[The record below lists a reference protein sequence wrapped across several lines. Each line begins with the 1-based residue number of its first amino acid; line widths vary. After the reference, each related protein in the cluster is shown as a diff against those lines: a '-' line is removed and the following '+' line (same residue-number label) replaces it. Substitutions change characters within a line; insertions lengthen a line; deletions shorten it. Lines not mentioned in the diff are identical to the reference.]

1 MNMNIKEKKVEVEL
15 SEGGKINI
23 LVRKPTAKDLNM
35 AQKIG
40 AKVWTDSVKDGL
52 FTKQSLAK
60 FMEDNNIWNQQ
71 KQKERDTITQSID
84 NLEKELA
91 LGRSSG
97 GKLKVSEGKAK
108 AIELRRLR
116 NNLRNLI
123 AERISLES
131 NTAEGLAE
139 NAKFNYLV
147 SSCTFYE
154 DGRKVYSN
162 VEEYNNKA
170 EDEIAFQAAATLGE
184 MMFQLDKNYEENL
197 PENQFLKR
205 FHLVDNELSL
215 IDKEG
220 NKVDVDGTRVN
231 EDGWLINEKG
241 ERIDRE
247 GNLLSEAGYLI
258 LQADYEDDVNLVD
271 SEPKTK
277 KKKAN
282 KETEE

>member
-1 MNMNIKEKKVEVEL
+1 MSLKEKKVEVEL
-15 SEGGKINI
+15 ADNAKVNI
-23 LVRKPTAKDLNM
+23 VVRKPTSKDLNM

-40 AKVWTDSVKDGL
+40 AKVWTDAVKDGL
-52 FTKQSLAK
+52 FTKQSLTK
-60 FMEDNNIWNQQ
+60 FMEDNGIWNTQ
-71 KQKERDTITQSID
+71 KQKDRDVISQNID

-91 LGRSSG
+91 LGKSNG
-97 GKLKVSEGKAK
+97 GKLKVSEGKTK

-116 NNLRNLI
+116 NSLRTLI
-123 AERISLES
+123 SERISLES

-147 SSCTFYE
+147 SACTFHE

-162 VEEYNNKA
+162 IEEYNNKA

-205 FHLVDNELSL
+205 FHLVDKELSL
-215 IDKEG
+215 VDKDG
-220 NKVDVDGTRVN
+220 HKVDIDGTKVN
-231 EDGWLINEKG
+231 DEGWLINDKG

-247 GNLLSEAGYLI
+247 GNLLSDAGYLI
-258 LQADYEDDVNLVD
+258 LQADYEDDIN
-271 SEPKTK
+271 SEDVETKPK
-277 KKKAN
+277 KKKAT
-282 KETEE
+282 KEEVE

>member
-1 MNMNIKEKKVEVEL
+1 MNIKEKKVEVEL

-71 KQKERDTITQSID
+71 KQRERDTITQSID

-147 SSCTFYE
+147 SACTFYE

-205 FHLVDNELSL
+205 FHLVDNDLSL

>member
-1 MNMNIKEKKVEVEL
+1 MSLKEKKVEVEL
-15 SEGGKINI
+15 ADNTKVNI
-23 LVRKPTAKDLNM
+23 VVRKPTSKDLNM

-40 AKVWTDSVKDGL
+40 AKVWTDAVKDGL
-52 FTKQSLAK
+52 FTKQSLTK
-60 FMEDNNIWNQQ
+60 FMEDNGIWNTQ
-71 KQKERDTITQSID
+71 KQKDRDVISQNID

-91 LGRSSG
+91 LGKSNG
-97 GKLKVSEGKAK
+97 GKLKVSEGKTK

-116 NNLRNLI
+116 NSLRTLI
-123 AERISLES
+123 SERISLES

-147 SSCTFYE
+147 SACTFHE

-162 VEEYNNKA
+162 IEEYNNKA

-205 FHLVDNELSL
+205 FHLVDKELSL
-215 IDKEG
+215 VDKDG
-220 NKVDVDGTRVN
+220 HKVDIDGTKVN
-231 EDGWLINEKG
+231 DEGWLINDKG

-247 GNLLSEAGYLI
+247 GNLLSDAGYLI
-258 LQADYEDDVNLVD
+258 LQADYEDDINLED
-271 SEPKTK
+271 SDTKPK
-277 KKKAN
+277 KKKAT
-282 KETEE
+282 KEVEE

>member
-1 MNMNIKEKKVEVEL
+1 MSLKEKKVEVEL
-15 SEGGKINI
+15 EDGNKINI
-23 LVRKPTAKDLNM
+23 VVRKPTAKDLNM

-60 FMEDNNIWNQQ
+60 FMEDNGIWNNQ
-71 KQKERDTITQSID
+71 KQKDRDSITQSID

-91 LGRSSG
+91 LGKSNG
-97 GKLKVSEGKAK
+97 GKLKVSEGRAK

-116 NNLRNLI
+116 NNLRSLI
-123 AERISLES
+123 SERISLES

-147 SSCTFYE
+147 SSCTFHE

-162 VEEYNNKA
+162 VDDYNNKA

-205 FHLVDNELSL
+205 FNLVDNDLSL
-215 IDKEG
+215 IDRDG
-220 NKVDVDGTRVN
+220 NKVDIDGTKVN
-231 EDGWLINEKG
+231 DDGWLINEKG

-258 LQADYEDDVNLVD
+258 LQAEYEDDINTD
-271 SEPKTK
+271 KPETKSK
-277 KKKAN
+277 KKKST
-282 KETEE
+282 KEVEE

>member
-1 MNMNIKEKKVEVEL
+1 MNIKEKKVEVEL
-15 SEGGKINI
+15 SDGSKINI

-71 KQKERDTITQSID
+71 KQKERDTIAQSID

-91 LGRSSG
+91 LGRSSS
-97 GKLKVSEGKAK
+97 GKLKVSEGKVK

-170 EDEIAFQAAATLGE
+170 EDEIAFQAAAALGE

-205 FHLVDNELSL
+205 FHLVDNDLSL

-231 EDGWLINEKG
+231 DDGWLINEKG

-258 LQADYEDDVNLVD
+258 LQADYEDDVNLVE

>member
-1 MNMNIKEKKVEVEL
+1 MNVKEKKIEVEL
-15 SEGGKINI
+15 SDNSKVNI
-23 LVRKPTAKDLNM
+23 VVRKPTAKDLNM

-60 FMEDNNIWNQQ
+60 FMEDNGIWNSQ
-71 KQKERDTITQSID
+71 KQKDRDVITQNID

-91 LGRSSG
+91 LGKSNG
-97 GKLKVSEGKAK
+97 GKLKVSEGKTK

-116 NNLRNLI
+116 NSLRNLI
-123 AERISLES
+123 SERISLES

-147 SSCTFYE
+147 SACTFHE

-162 VEEYNNKA
+162 VDEYNNKA

-215 IDKEG
+215 VDKEG
-220 NKVDVDGTRVN
+220 NKIDVDGTRVN
-231 EDGWLINEKG
+231 DEGWLINDKG

-258 LQADYEDDVNLVD
+258 LQADYEDDINLED
-271 SEPKTK
+271 SETKPK

-282 KETEE
+282 KEVAE

>member
-1 MNMNIKEKKVEVEL
+1 MSLKEKKIEVEL
-15 SEGGKINI
+15 ADGSKVNI
-23 LVRKPTAKDLNM
+23 VVRKPVSKDLNM

-40 AKVWTDSVKDGL
+40 VKVWTDAVRDGL

-60 FMEDNNIWNQQ
+60 FMEDNGVWNSQ
-71 KQKERDTITQSID
+71 KQKDRDVISNNID

-91 LGRSSG
+91 LGKSNG
-97 GKLKVSEGKAK
+97 GKLKVSEGKVK

-116 NNLRNLI
+116 NNLRTLI
-123 AERISLES
+123 SERISLES

-147 SSCTFYE
+147 SACTFYE

-162 VEEYNNKA
+162 MEEYNNKA
-170 EDEIAFQAAATLGE
+170 EDEIAFQAAAALGE
-184 MMFQLDKNYEENL
+184 IMFQLDKNYEENL

-205 FHLVDNELSL
+205 FHLVDQELSL
-215 IDKEG
+215 VDKSG
-220 NKVDVDGTRVN
+220 NKVDIDGTRVN
-231 EDGWLINEKG
+231 DEGWLINDKG

-258 LQADYEDDVNLVD
+258 LKADYEDDVN
-271 SEPKTK
+271 SEEPETKSK
-277 KKKAN
+277 KKKVT
-282 KETEE
+282 KEEVTE